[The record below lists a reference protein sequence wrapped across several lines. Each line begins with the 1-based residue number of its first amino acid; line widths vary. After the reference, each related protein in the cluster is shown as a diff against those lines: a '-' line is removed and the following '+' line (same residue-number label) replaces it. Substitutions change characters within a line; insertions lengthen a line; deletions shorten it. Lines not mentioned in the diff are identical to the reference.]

1 MEEVKIEEHIDYQFL
16 EDSAVGLD
24 GGISLRQLEHRL
36 SQISL
41 DIFRYDLDQEDSCL
55 LKQE

>member
-16 EDSAVGLD
+16 EDSAVGID
-24 GGISLRQLEHRL
+24 GGLSLRQLEHRM

-41 DIFRYDLDQEDSCL
+41 DIFRYDLDEDVSCM
-55 LKQE
+55 LK